1 MLLLINFGF
10 VQICCQQSLTTLLPT
25 PTPTTVLGWRGYKE
39 KLESGGWEMCYILI
53 NLEKET
59 EARGYRLPCG
69 SAFIRLLPLDLS
81 SPAGWK
87 SQAAGNGFA
96 DGPFLG

>member
-1 MLLLINFGF
+1 MSS
-10 VQICCQQSLTTLLPT
+10 V
-25 PTPTTVLGWRGYKE
+25 
-39 KLESGGWEMCYILI
+39 LI

-59 EARGYRLPCG
+59 EARGCRLACG
-69 SAFIRLLPLDLS
+69 SAFIRLLPPDLS

-87 SQAAGNGFA
+87 SSAAGNGFA

>member
-1 MLLLINFGF
+1 MPHPFP
-10 VQICCQQSLTTLLPT
+10 S
-25 PTPTTVLGWRGYKE
+25 TPTTALGGRSYKE
-39 KLESGGWEMCYILI
+39 KLGRSEWEMCYILI

-59 EARGYRLPCG
+59 EARGDRPACC

-87 SQAAGNGFA
+87 ARL
-96 DGPFLG
+96 LGMALLMGHSWGE

>member
-1 MLLLINFGF
+1 
-10 VQICCQQSLTTLLPT
+10 
-25 PTPTTVLGWRGYKE
+25 
-39 KLESGGWEMCYILI
+39 MCYILI

-59 EARGYRLPCG
+59 EARGHRPPCG
-69 SAFIRLLPLDLS
+69 SAFIRLLPPDLS

-96 DGPFLG
+96 DGPFPG